1 MKEIIL
7 QNIKNTSFNAINS
20 LNSVCENGS
29 KGGETFIINCV
40 DLEDYNILDIT
51 KSPKYRD
58 LFDKLKMMQN
68 GPAIYVFEI
77 TSNHK
82 ASEIVNSIRNINIER
97 PIPAIRKKIFEDSKI
112 LYVGKVVECFWGRLI
127 QHLGFHKHKNSQG
140 LQLFY
145 WAKELKLELSITV
158 LEFESNSKDLMP
170 LFENAL
176 AKELKPILGK
186 HK

>member
-1 MKEIIL
+1 MEEVIL
-7 QNIKNTSFNAINS
+7 HNIKKTALVSIDLLSNICKNDVKDKI
-20 LNSVCENGS
+20 
-29 KGGETFIINCV
+29 TFKIYCAE
-40 DLEDYNILDIT
+40 LEDYNISDIT
-51 KSPKYRD
+51 KSKKFRE
-58 LFDKLKMMQN
+58 LFDQLKEYK
-68 GPAIYVFEI
+68 GPSIYVFEVI
-77 TSNHK
+77 SNHN
-82 ASEIVNSIRNINIER
+82 ANEIIDSIKNSKIER

-127 QHLGFHKHKNSQG
+127 QHLGFHEHKNSQG

-145 WAKELKLELSITV
+145 WAKELKLELNITIF
-158 LEFESNSKDLMP
+158 EFETASKDLMS